1 MKGNRLTN
9 MILLGLV
16 LGILGGVVIN
26 EFMPD
31 NAFVNEVLV
40 GSVFTII
47 GQVFLNAI
55 KMLVVPLV
63 FVSISLGVAR
73 MGDMAKLGRIGAKTI
88 AYYMVTTAFAIVIGL
103 VIANIIDPG
112 VGLDMSNLYVAET
125 TATDTA
131 VSFTDT
137 LINMVPSNVFQA
149 FYNGDML
156 QIIVFAV
163 FFGIAITSLGEKV
176 EKLHII
182 FEELNDIFLRMLVL
196 LMNFAPIAVF
206 SLIITTFST
215 LGIDAII
222 PVFSYVFTAI
232 FAMFLQ
238 VAIIYTLI
246 LVVLGKVNPKRFYQK
261 LRPAMT
267 FAFSTA
273 SSAGTLP
280 VTKQCIEEGVGV
292 DPEISSFVLP
302 IGATINMDGTAIMQG
317 AAVVFIAQAVGV
329 DLTAADYLTVI
340 LTATLASIG
349 TAGVP
354 GSGVVMLSMVITQ
367 VGLPIEAVGV
377 IMGVDR
383 LVDMARTTV
392 NITGDAVCST
402 VIARSEN
409 ALNEEIF
416 NSDEP
421 ILTQK
426 EMQA

>member
-1 MKGNRLTN
+1 MKNNKLTN
-9 MILLGLV
+9 LILIALV
-16 LGILGGVVIN
+16 LGIVSGVVIN
-26 EFMPD
+26 EFMAD
-31 NAFVNEVLV
+31 NAFVNDILV
-40 GSVFTII
+40 GSIFKII
-47 GQVFLNAI
+47 GQIFLNAI

-103 VIANIIDPG
+103 VIANLIDPG
-112 VGLDMSNLYVAET
+112 VGLDMSKLYYAET
-125 TATDTA
+125 TVAESQ

-137 LINMVPSNVFQA
+137 IINMVPSNVFQA

-156 QIIVFAV
+156 QIIFFAV
-163 FFGIAITSLGEKV
+163 FFGVAITSLGEKV
-176 EKLHII
+176 NKLHII
-182 FEELNDIFLRMLVL
+182 LEELNDIFLQMLM
-196 LMNFAPIAVF
+196 LMMKFAPIAVF
-206 SLIITTFST
+206 SLIITAFST

-232 FAMFLQ
+232 FAM
-238 VAIIYTLI
+238 IIQITLI
-246 LVVLGKVNPKRFYQK
+246 YSVILFIIGKVNPRRFFQK
-261 LRPAMT
+261 MRPAMT
-267 FAFSTA
+267 FAFTTA

-280 VTKQCIEEGVGV
+280 VTKHCVEDEIGV

-317 AAVVFIAQAVGV
+317 AAVVFIAQAMGV
-329 DLTAADYLTVI
+329 DLTMADYLTVI

-383 LVDMARTTV
+383 LVDMVRTVV
-392 NITGDAVCST
+392 NITGDAVCSLI
-402 VIARSEN
+402 IAKSEN
-409 ALNEEIF
+409 ALNLDKF
-416 NSDEP
+416 NSD
-421 ILTQK
+421 TNQ
-426 EMQA
+426 

>member
-1 MKGNRLTN
+1 MKGSKLTN
-9 MILLGLV
+9 LILISLV
-16 LGILGGVVIN
+16 LGIICGVVVN
-26 EFMPD
+26 EFIPE
-31 NAFVNEVLV
+31 NAFVNDILI
-40 GSVFTII
+40 GSIFTII

-88 AYYMVTTAFAIVIGL
+88 AYYMSTTAFAIVIGL
-103 VIANIIDPG
+103 LIANIIDPG
-112 VGLDMSNLYVAET
+112 VGLDMSNLYFAET
-125 TATDTA
+125 TAADTSL
-131 VSFTDT
+131 SFTDT
-137 LINMVPSNVFQA
+137 FINMVPSNVFQA

-156 QIIVFAV
+156 QIIFFAV

-176 EKLHII
+176 QKLHII
-182 FEELNDIFLRMLVL
+182 LEELNEIFLKMLML

-206 SLIITTFST
+206 SLIITTFAT

-238 VAIIYTLI
+238 VIVVYTFI
-246 LVVLGKVNPKRFYQK
+246 LVVFGKVNPKKFFMK
-261 LRPAMT
+261 LRPAMS
-267 FAFSTA
+267 FAFTTA

-280 VTKQCIEEGVGV
+280 VTKHCIEDEIGV

-329 DLTAADYLTVI
+329 DLTAADYITVI

-367 VGLPIEAVGV
+367 VGLPIEAIGV

-383 LVDMARTTV
+383 LVDMFRTTV
-392 NITGDAVCST
+392 NITGDAICST

-409 ALNEEIF
+409 AIDDEVFNREI
-416 NSDEP
+416 
-421 ILTQK
+421 
-426 EMQA
+426 QAD

>member
-1 MKGNRLTN
+1 MKGKKLTN
-9 MILLGLV
+9 LILLALV
-16 LGILGGVVIN
+16 LGIISGVIIN
-26 EFMPD
+26 ENFAD
-31 NAFVNEVLV
+31 NAFINNVLV
-40 GSVFTII
+40 GSIFTII
-47 GQVFLNAI
+47 GQIFLNAI

-63 FVSISLGVAR
+63 FVSISLGVAK

-88 AYYMVTTAFAIVIGL
+88 AYYMITTAFAIVIGL
-103 VIANIIDPG
+103 FIANIIDPG
-112 VGLDMSNLYVAET
+112 VGLDMSNLYFAET
-125 TATDTA
+125 TTTETT

-137 LINMVPSNVFQA
+137 IINMVPSNVFQS

-156 QIIVFAV
+156 QIIFFAV

-176 EKLHII
+176 QKLHII
-182 FEELNDIFLRMLVL
+182 LEELNEIFLRMLML

-206 SLIITTFST
+206 SLIITTFAT

-232 FAMFLQ
+232 FAMVLH
-238 VAIIYTLI
+238 VAIIYSLI
-246 LVVLGKVNPKRFYQK
+246 LVLFARVSPRRFYQK

-267 FAFSTA
+267 FAFTTA

-280 VTKQCIEEGVGV
+280 VTKHCIEDSIGV

-317 AAVVFIAQAVGV
+317 AAVVFIAQACGV

-383 LVDMARTTV
+383 LIDMVRTTV
-392 NITGDAVCST
+392 NITGDAICST

-409 ALNEEIF
+409 AFDEETF
-416 NSDEP
+416 NRP
-421 ILTQK
+421 IEDQ
-426 EMQA
+426 